1 MNFSTGFTIFL
12 LTVGITLILLVNFTE
27 LVPLELVLASN
38 LVGWILLVG
47 GVIGLLYILTIPED
61 DYKPYDK
68 YPTYR

>member
-1 MNFSTGFTIFL
+1 MNFPTGMTIFL
-12 LTVGITLILLVNFTE
+12 IISGITLLLLVNLTE

-47 GVIGLLYILTIPED
+47 GVIGLLYILTILED

-68 YPTYR
+68 YPTYS